1 MPVKSA
7 HDLVMAAKQRC
18 QEVELEKADAAIRQ
32 ANVLIDV
39 REPDEYSAGH
49 LTGAINWPRGLLE
62 FKLSSSPDLEQRD
75 LSIVVYCRTGGR
87 SALAAC
93 SMLANANFRTP
104 GRLPVCTTSN
114 DWLVTTQIVRPMP
127 TDRPVA

>member
-93 SMLANANFRTP
+93 SLLDMGYLNVLSLAGGYEAWVAD
-104 GRLPVCTTSN
+104 GRATTKPEP
-114 DWLVTTQIVRPMP
+114 LVY
-127 TDRPVA
+127 D